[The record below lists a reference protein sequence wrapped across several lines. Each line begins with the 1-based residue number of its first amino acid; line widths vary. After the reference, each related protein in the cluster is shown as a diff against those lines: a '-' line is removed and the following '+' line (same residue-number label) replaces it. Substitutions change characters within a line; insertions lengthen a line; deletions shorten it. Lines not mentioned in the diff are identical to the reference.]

1 MAGFEDAPLVGPGT
15 ELRLTIDGRAVPH
28 DEVLADVVLVARAG
42 ARETPAGEVGEG
54 LERSNLYAVAELWC
68 LRTSVTRDPFLPQ
81 VRVAPACGL
90 RPGRLT

>member
-1 MAGFEDAPLVGPGT
+1 MAGFEDAPLVGPGS
-15 ELRLTIDGRAVPH
+15 ELRLSIDGRAVSH
-28 DEVLADVVLVARAG
+28 DEVLADLELFG
-42 ARETPAGEVGEG
+42 ARGGGRREGGGEG